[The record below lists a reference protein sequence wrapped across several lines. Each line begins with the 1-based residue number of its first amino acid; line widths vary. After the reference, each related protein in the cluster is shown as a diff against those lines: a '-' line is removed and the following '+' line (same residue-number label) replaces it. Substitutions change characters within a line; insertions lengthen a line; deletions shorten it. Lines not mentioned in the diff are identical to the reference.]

1 MITSMLMGFDAAGAE
16 AALTKRLTAEVAEL
30 TKLVLNSARGNIRY
44 YPEVASHLQE
54 QLFVL
59 AGQSINGVV
68 SSSFWQAWL
77 EQFGKGSLMAGPD
90 QNPGLIRYMSSGEW
104 NNLRDRS
111 SRAIVGRIKGTY
123 RGIDGVE
130 RKSGGG
136 QAGVNLEELAAQG
149 EIDPSFGPTP
159 PTFFLRIA
167 LQSNRGRI
175 LASLQRVIENFPYHD
190 YFREG
195 KP

>member
-1 MITSMLMGFDAAGAE
+1 MITSMMTGFDAAGAE
-16 AALTKRLTAEVAEL
+16 AALTKRLTAEVIEL

-136 QAGVNLEELAAQG
+136 RAGVNLEELAAQG
-149 EIDPSFGPTP
+149 EIDPAYRPTP

-175 LASLQRVIENFPYHD
+175 LASLQRVIENFPYHA

>member
-1 MITSMLMGFDAAGAE
+1 MITSMMNGFDAAGAE

-136 QAGVNLEELAAQG
+136 RAGVNLEELAAQG

-175 LASLQRVIENFPYHD
+175 LASLQRVIENFPYHA

>member
-1 MITSMLMGFDAAGAE
+1 MITGMLNGYDYQGAE
-16 AALTKRLTAEVAEL
+16 AALTRRLAVEVTEL

-44 YPEVASHLQE
+44 YPDVAAHLQE

-59 AGQSINGVV
+59 AGQSVNGVV
-68 SSSFWQAWL
+68 STTFWQSWL
-77 EQFGKGSLMAGPD
+77 EQFGKGSLMAGPEL
-90 QNPGLIRYMSSGEW
+90 NPGLVRYMSSSEW
-104 NNLRDRS
+104 NGLRDRS

-136 QAGVNLEELAAQG
+136 RAGVNLEELAAQG
-149 EIDPSFGPTP
+149 EIDPAFGPTP

-175 LASLQRVIENFPYHD
+175 LASLQRVVEAFPYHEC
-190 YFREG
+190 FREG